1 MMFRGVRIFL
11 SACCVALAL
20 VASANAADL
29 TVASLNSLHLGW
41 GAFPATQNKC
51 EQIKGLMSKAD
62 LLFLQEAMSSSLP
75 CTELGSDVAS
85 TCSAVKG
92 DSTYREA
99 YCFVYKT
106 SKITPIAFQ
115 DAPAASFSRPPYAML
130 ARVSVG
136 TSNHYAWFADIHSIF
151 GNSPKLR
158 QAEANAA
165 GSFFNSLATTTHE
178 AVEIPLQGFAVVIGG
193 DWNLGVTNKKYVYQ
207 PGFTWADPQA
217 SPALAPSACP
227 RNDAT
232 SLTAKG
238 DPASPY
244 DHLIITGASLVGDDH
259 CYITMNSLSGP
270 DWRKN
275 VSDHMA
281 IYWGLTFN

>member
-1 MMFRGVRIFL
+1 MRIFL
-11 SACCVALAL
+11 SICCVVPAL
-20 VASANAADL
+20 VGNAHAADL
-29 TVASLNSLHLGW
+29 TVASLNTLHLGW
-41 GAFPATQNKC
+41 GASPATQNKC

-62 LLFLQEAMSSSLP
+62 VLFLQEAMSSSLP
-75 CTELGSDVAS
+75 CTDLGSDVAS
-85 TCSAVKG
+85 VCSEARG
-92 DSTYREA
+92 ESTYKEA
-99 YCFVYKT
+99 YCFVYKA
-106 SKITPIAFQ
+106 SKIAPVAFQ
-115 DAPAASFSRPPYAML
+115 DAPAASFSRPPYAVL
-130 ARVSVG
+130 AKVKTG
-136 TSNHYAWFADIHSIF
+136 TADHYVWFANIHSIF
-151 GNSPKLR
+151 GDSPKLR
-158 QAEANAA
+158 QKEARAA
-165 GSFFNSLATTTHE
+165 GEFFSRLVTTTSE
-178 AVEIPLQGFAVVIGG
+178 AIATPPQGFAVVIGG
-193 DWNLGVTNKKYVYQ
+193 DWNLAVTNKKDVYQ

-217 SPALAPSACP
+217 SPALAPSSCP